1 MVKPEDKRGSLL
13 HTEVIKGSLS
23 KACVCGFSRGT
34 DSWSLNCT
42 LTSFA
47 APHSILRKER
57 CVFPE
62 CVAKGSS
69 FLGRGSGGGGLFVA
83 RFVFSSLII
92 GDAVPISSVTK
103 GDVIEVVK
111 VNFAWKAW
119 AFVALR
125 RVWSVKCEVCSGGCE
140 AWGVT
145 CAVWRVER
153 TVKCG
158 VWSVKWGV
166 WSVKC
171 GMWSVEV
178 WSEECEVWR

>member
-13 HTEVIKGSLS
+13 HTEVILFKGSLS
-23 KACVCGFSRGT
+23 KACVCGFARGT

-42 LTSFA
+42 LISFA

-103 GDVIEVVK
+103 GDVFEVVK
-111 VNFAWKAW
+111 VNFAWKASD
-119 AFVALR
+119 FVALR
-125 RVWSVKCEVCSGGCE
+125 LVAKISSKFSLVPASLGFAQKGDVF
-140 AWGVT
+140 
-145 CAVWRVER
+145 
-153 TVKCG
+153 
-158 VWSVKWGV
+158 
-166 WSVKC
+166 
-171 GMWSVEV
+171 
-178 WSEECEVWR
+178 